1 MTDSP
6 CIKGQSYNLLKKY
19 AGEKFGADAW
29 QETIQGMN
37 SKDREA
43 ASKIILDVSWQPEK
57 SFLDLLNALEEKFG
71 RGSYKLCRKI
81 GSYSAKESVPRFYK
95 LFIKFGDPAYV
106 IRHAVSFWNQI
117 HNHGKLEVSRTT
129 PVSALAR
136 LHGYKT
142 PDRAFCNYLMGYCEG
157 VLEMSGAKNISISE
171 VRCVCDG
178 NEYCEFIGEWK

>member
-19 AGEKFGADAW
+19 ADEKFGADAW
-29 QETIQGMN
+29 QETIQGI
-37 SKDREA
+37 SSQSREA
-43 ASKIILDVSWQPEK
+43 ASKTILDVSWQPEK

-71 RGSYKLCRKI
+71 RG
-81 GSYSAKESVPRFYK
+81 GYK
-95 LFIKFGDPAYV
+95 LFIKFGDPGYV
-106 IRHAVSFWNQI
+106 IQHAVSFWNQI
-117 HNHGKLEVSRTT
+117 HNHGKLEVSRMT

-142 PDRAFCNYLMGYCEG
+142 PDRAFCNYLIGYFEG

-178 NEYCEFIGEWK
+178 NEYCEFIAEWK